1 MAVPYEYRP
10 HTKMVQFL
18 KPLASNVIT
27 DYNFTSMKGDMM
39 SKRVYHLT
47 IEYDKETEE
56 IEYIMET
63 IDEIDVDHIQ
73 LVRIGSIDLGEYFD
87 KETLKEI
94 LQNYEVGEA

>member
-1 MAVPYEYRP
+1 
-10 HTKMVQFL
+10 
-18 KPLASNVIT
+18 
-27 DYNFTSMKGDMM
+27 M